1 MRKYLAVVMTAILS
15 LNMTVN
21 AAEELEFVNTDNTV
35 SRDGTEYDYALSG
48 IKVYDTNDETKYD
61 FGFEET
67 IENDGLFYCLE
78 GIEYS
83 TVNLYEKEYADKVID
98 YSVIVEETVS
108 GEEKDTFDPDEEIT
122 KSGYSYKYDGIEF
135 EEVSSET
142 IPLSSYLETE
152 LLQGELVASDYPD
165 TMPYEYE
172 GVMYDL
178 KYSDYEIISQGWH
191 DGYYLY
197 GTITNY
203 DAATYQVGNVVI
215 ENNDEVFDLDP
226 RNYVEFL
233 EGLEIP
239 TDKYQVVSVS
249 YNGEAY
255 TNSDGVVC
263 RDYVINAQ
271 MNGTR
276 YKLNYRYDLQKSEY
290 TAKITYLL
298 SDEEVEYI
306 EELKNSY
313 EVSAVAYYSIQEQE
327 QAEDD
332 GLSVAIKIAIGTGI
346 VILLAI
352 IITLIVYLIRGGRR
366 RTEDMNNRELK
377 DEFKH
382 L

>member
-1 MRKYLAVVMTAILS
+1 
-15 LNMTVN
+15 
-21 AAEELEFVNTDNTV
+21 
-35 SRDGTEYDYALSG
+35 
-48 IKVYDTNDETKYD
+48 
-61 FGFEET
+61 
-67 IENDGLFYCLE
+67 
-78 GIEYS
+78 
-83 TVNLYEKEYADKVID
+83 
-98 YSVIVEETVS
+98 
-108 GEEKDTFDPDEEIT
+108 
-122 KSGYSYKYDGIEF
+122 
-135 EEVSSET
+135 
-142 IPLSSYLETE
+142 
-152 LLQGELVASDYPD
+152 
-165 TMPYEYE
+165 
-172 GVMYDL
+172 
-178 KYSDYEIISQGWH
+178 
-191 DGYYLY
+191 
-197 GTITNY
+197 
-203 DAATYQVGNVVI
+203 
-215 ENNDEVFDLDP
+215 VFDLDP

-255 TNSDGVVC
+255 TNSEGVVC

-327 QAEDD
+327 EQIEQKEEE
-332 GLSVAIKIAIGTGI
+332 GLSVPVKIAIGAGV

-366 RTEDMNNRELK
+366 RTDEMNNRELK